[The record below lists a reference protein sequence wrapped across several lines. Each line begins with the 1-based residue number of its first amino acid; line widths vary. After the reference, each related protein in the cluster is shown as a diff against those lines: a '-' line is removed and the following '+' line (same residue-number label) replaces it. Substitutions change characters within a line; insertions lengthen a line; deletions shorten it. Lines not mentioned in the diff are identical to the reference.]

1 MASQGPLLGTVMWP
15 QAERSCCL
23 FAEGGKTTLRTI
35 DSASP
40 WCSWLSSQ
48 CLPWLPS
55 SDYARWWAWN
65 KPGGSS
71 GSSTQAG
78 LESSSKDAQERALGP
93 ASVDG
98 CGLSPKGRRSLR
110 NDSLPGACFCS
121 LHPKSPTPSSQG
133 PSLFK

>member
-1 MASQGPLLGTVMWP
+1 MANQGPFMGTVMWP

-23 FAEGGKTTLRTI
+23 FAEGGKTALRTI

-40 WCSWLSSQ
+40 WCSLLSSQ

-71 GSSTQAG
+71 GSSAHTG
-78 LESSSKDAQERALGP
+78 LESRSKDAQERAW
-93 ASVDG
+93 ASEDG
-98 CGLSPKGRRSLR
+98 CCLSPKGGETSGRFAAHSMVLQPL
-110 NDSLPGACFCS
+110 SQVTHSFLPG
-121 LHPKSPTPSSQG
+121 TV
-133 PSLFK
+133 SLFK